1 MEEIKAMIASGNLV
15 VALALLTERLTKEPE
30 NVEALKMRG
39 EMLLKMGDKQGAQ
52 EDARRL
58 MEIAPEMAS
67 DINGDFTA
75 KGVEQRPKRRIS
87 NLNPLGI

>member
-1 MEEIKAMIASGNLV
+1 MEDINEMIAGGNLV
-15 VALALLTERLTKEPE
+15 VALALLTEKLTKEPE
-30 NVEALKMRG
+30 NVEALKLRG
-39 EMLLKMGDKQGAQ
+39 ELLLRMGDKQGAQ

-58 MEIAPEMAS
+58 MEIAPDMAAEIS
-67 DINGDFTA
+67 GDFTS

>member
-1 MEEIKAMIASGNLV
+1 MEEIKAMIGSDNLV
-15 VALALLTERLTKEPE
+15 VDLELLTERMTTGPE

-39 EMLLKMGDKQGAQ
+39 ELLLKMGDKQGAQ

>member
-1 MEEIKAMIASGNLV
+1 MEQIKAMIASGNLV

-39 EMLLKMGDKQGAQ
+39 ELLFKMGDKQGAQ

>member
-1 MEEIKAMIASGNLV
+1 MIASGNLV

-30 NVEALKMRG
+30 NVEALKIRG
-39 EMLLKMGDKQGAQ
+39 ELLLKMGDKQGAQ

>member
-39 EMLLKMGDKQGAQ
+39 ELLLKMGDKQGAQ

-67 DINGDFTA
+67 DITGACIA
-75 KGVEQRPKRRIS
+75 KGVQQRS
-87 NLNPLGI
+87 

>member
-1 MEEIKAMIASGNLV
+1 MIAGGNLV
-15 VALALLTERLTKEPE
+15 VALALLTEKLTKEPE
-30 NVEALKMRG
+30 NVEALKLRG
-39 EMLLKMGDKQGAQ
+39 ELLLRMGDKQGAQ

-58 MEIAPEMAS
+58 MEIAPDMAAE
-67 DINGDFTA
+67 INGDFTA

>member
-1 MEEIKAMIASGNLV
+1 MIAGGNLV
-15 VALALLTERLTKEPE
+15 VALALLTEKLTKEPE
-30 NVEALKMRG
+30 NVEALKLRG
-39 EMLLKMGDKQGAQ
+39 ELLLRMGDKQGAQ

-58 MEIAPEMAS
+58 MEIAPDMAAEIS
-67 DINGDFTA
+67 GDFTA

>member
-1 MEEIKAMIASGNLV
+1 MEDINEMIAGGNLV
-15 VALALLTERLTKEPE
+15 VALALLTEKLTKEPE
-30 NVEALKMRG
+30 NVEALKLRG
-39 EMLLKMGDKQGAQ
+39 ELLLRMGDKQGAQ

-67 DINGDFTA
+67 DITGDFTA

>member
-1 MEEIKAMIASGNLV
+1 MEEIKTMIASGNLV

-39 EMLLKMGDKQGAQ
+39 ELLLKMGDKQGAQ

-67 DINGDFTA
+67 DITGDFTA
-75 KGVEQRPKRRIS
+75 KGVEQLPKRRIS

>member
-1 MEEIKAMIASGNLV
+1 MEGIKAMIASGNLV
-15 VALALLTERLTKEPE
+15 VALALRTERLTKEPE

-39 EMLLKMGDKQGAQ
+39 ELLLKMGDKQGAQ

>member
-1 MEEIKAMIASGNLV
+1 MEEIKAMIASDNLV

-39 EMLLKMGDKQGAQ
+39 ELLLNMGDKQGAQ

>member
-1 MEEIKAMIASGNLV
+1 MIAGGNLV
-15 VALALLTERLTKEPE
+15 VALALLTEKLTKEPE
-30 NVEALKMRG
+30 NVEALKLRG
-39 EMLLKMGDKQGAQ
+39 ELLLRMGDKQEAQ

-58 MEIAPEMAS
+58 MEIAPDMAAEIS
-67 DINGDFTA
+67 GDFTA